1 MSPLY
6 FSRAAVCVLLLFLYI
21 LAENIFHLILI
32 GLIVLCICVLDLA
45 GLPLVKFDFSCNKV
59 STIPVCYRK
68 MSHLQSLQLENNPL
82 QSPPAQVTHIHSHNV
97 FFSSLTTASDII
109 FAAFRYAW
117 KARFIYLS
125 TSPWRHV
132 VVTRLPM
139 PCTFLLQTASAWHDP
154 PMGGQSSWL

>member
-32 GLIVLCICVLDLA
+32 GLIILCMCVLDLA

-68 MSHLQSLQLENNPL
+68 MSQLQLLQLENNPL
-82 QSPPAQVTHIHSHNV
+82 QSPPAQVTHTYTPTMY
-97 FFSSLTTASDII
+97 SSVLSQLLLT
-109 FAAFRYAW
+109 
-117 KARFIYLS
+117 L
-125 TSPWRHV
+125 
-132 VVTRLPM
+132 
-139 PCTFLLQTASAWHDP
+139 FLLLSDMHERQDSYI
-154 PMGGQSSWL
+154 